1 MNKRLPLNKLLRI
14 RCGDIYLG
22 ARKLAGISSPHGARV
37 LLYHSITD
45 SPADSEWGENTV
57 PKELFD
63 IHLKFLSEQGY
74 AVVSVDEVAEH
85 VRSGAAL
92 PDRAVAITFDDGYA
106 DNYRNA
112 FPILKKYGFVA
123 TIFIT
128 VGKLRDISGSGEFL
142 SSSELGEMV
151 RSGLVRAGCHG
162 STHISLKGLDPK
174 ALNEEISSAR
184 HRLSEITNTGVDLF
198 AYPFGH
204 AGSYDKNIIDTVRL
218 AGFKGAFTS
227 IFGINRRGGDPF
239 TLKRNRVSWLDTGT
253 EIKKHLTGGY
263 DWYSAYQGL
272 SSIAGRSV

>member
-1 MNKRLPLNKLLRI
+1 MNKKLPLNKLLRI
-14 RCGDIYLG
+14 KGGDIYSG
-22 ARKLAGISSPHGARV
+22 VRKLAGIRPSHGGRV

-63 IHLKFLSEQGY
+63 MQLKFLSENGY
-74 AVVSVDEVAEH
+74 TVVSADEVAEH

-112 FPILKKYGFVA
+112 FPILKKHGFVA
-123 TIFIT
+123 TIFVT

-151 RSGLVRAGCHG
+151 RSGLVKAGCHG
-162 STHISLKGLDPK
+162 SSHILLKGLGP
-174 ALNEEISSAR
+174 AELNEEVSSAR
-184 HRLSEITNTGVDLF
+184 HRLSEMTGADVDLF

-204 AGSYDKNIIDTVRL
+204 SGSYDKNVIDTVRF

-239 TLKRNRVSWLDTGT
+239 TLKRNRVSWLDTDA
-253 EIKKHLTGGY
+253 EIKKHLNGGY
-263 DWYSAYQGL
+263 DWYSIYQGV
-272 SSIAGRSV
+272 SSIAGRFA